1 LCPIIGKL
9 FEVAEPQVVF
19 LPIDVPHFHEQRVR
33 LADAGCKD
41 GCDGRGR
48 DGIYISDLML
58 YELGPFD
65 RVFVTT
71 ARRHRLPI
79 VTSRQNDTLVRAL
92 KKKAA
97 EKDGASDSAH
107 PFESGGG

>member
-1 LCPIIGKL
+1 VIIETREGNLVLKAAA
-9 FEVAEPQVVF
+9 AEATP
-19 LPIDVPHFHEQRVR
+19 LYGSMSDRISALD
-33 LADAGCKD
+33 
-41 GCDGRGR
+41 R

-79 VTSRQNDTLVRAL
+79 VTSRQHDTLVRAL

-107 PFESGGG
+107 PFESRGG